1 MKEFGESL
9 NIKNFN
15 DNAEYFENK
24 SQFINGLDQM
34 LIFIPR
40 KDVEDFKTSFYNN
53 IISKIN
59 KENVNEAA
67 EFLRL
72 GTFKIY
78 EDVEK
83 MKNEA
88 DKEAKNQYM
97 VDKLKNM
104 YDIELNRIDEEI
116 NDIDFN
122 TLKNELKKK
131 LKQYY
136 NYFDTEYSIY
146 EHLRELMD
154 AILSDGNTD
163 RIKIKITK
171 NIIKIDEYLENK
183 KHEQTQLKKDQDA
196 EIKQLKKEA
205 RIKREK
211 EEQLKRGKK
220 KKSN

>member
-1 MKEFGESL
+1 MPLTKVEIGKIIKEFDESL

-24 SQFINGLDQM
+24 SQLLNSLEQM
-34 LIFIPR
+34 VNFIPR
-40 KDVEDFKTSFYNN
+40 KDDEDFKTSFYNN

-97 VDKLKNM
+97 VDKLKIM
-104 YDIELNRIDEEI
+104 YDREFNRTDEEI
-116 NDIDFN
+116 KIM
-122 TLKNELKKK
+122 TL
-131 LKQYY
+131 
-136 NYFDTEYSIY
+136 I
-146 EHLRELMD
+146 H
-154 AILSDGNTD
+154 
-163 RIKIKITK
+163 
-171 NIIKIDEYLENK
+171 
-183 KHEQTQLKKDQDA
+183 
-196 EIKQLKKEA
+196 
-205 RIKREK
+205 
-211 EEQLKRGKK
+211 
-220 KKSN
+220 